1 MLLLWHKVGC
11 VLHCPSGLWSGSD
24 GGGWGWGGMRDGEET
39 MYIKNDF
46 QANTC
51 SSRKAAEALLS
62 PGSLKPTMSRRL
74 TSGGAQQRA
83 EGG

>member
-1 MLLLWHKVGC
+1 
-11 VLHCPSGLWSGSD
+11 
-24 GGGWGWGGMRDGEET
+24 MRDGEET

-62 PGSLKPTMSRRL
+62 PGSLKPTMSHCL